1 MLCSAAIKAHYSERA
16 LQTKP
21 SEIQRFYLGLFLALA
36 KLQSIWRVF
45 CLPTEPRFLFSV
57 AIFMLSEV
65 LLHFYISINPNAS

>member
-36 KLQSIWRVF
+36 KLQSI
-45 CLPTEPRFLFSV
+45 
-57 AIFMLSEV
+57 
-65 LLHFYISINPNAS
+65 